1 MRVFSHAFRH
11 APRLLLFF
19 SAVAFSAAFF
29 ATRFEDAPGAGAG
42 SYVSSVLLALP
53 SVVALFAHLGAR
65 RAALA
70 VLAVSIFAYVIESVG
85 VATGIPYGTFF
96 YGDALGPRF
105 LGLVPYLLP
114 VTYVPLVIGAVA
126 AAWTPGRLAPRIALS
141 ALLLVFVDAVLDPGA
156 VALGFW
162 VWPEGG
168 PYYGVPLSIFA
179 GWLLSGA
186 VSAAL
191 LLSVGRTRT
200 PPPPGALDSAT
211 LSLAFWTGAAVFS
224 GLGLPALL
232 GLALYVLALARR
244 SALKALA
251 K

>member
-1 MRVFSHAFRH
+1 MRVFSLAFRRT
-11 APRLLLFF
+11 PRLLLL
-19 SAVAFSAAFF
+19 AAAAAFAAAFF
-29 ATRFEDAPGAGAG
+29 ATRFGDVPGAGVG

-53 SVVALFAHLGAR
+53 SLIALFAHLGAR

-70 VLAVSIFAYVIESVG
+70 VIAVSAFAYAVESVG
-85 VATGIPYGTFF
+85 VATGFPYGTFF

-126 AAWTPGRLAPRIALS
+126 AAWSSRRLVASRIVLS
-141 ALLLVFVDAVLDPGA
+141 ALLLVLVDAVLDPGA
-156 VALGFW
+156 AALGFW
-162 VWPEGG
+162 VWPESG
-168 PYYGVPLSIFA
+168 PYYGVPLSNFA

-186 VSAAL
+186 
-191 LLSVGRTRT
+191 
-200 PPPPGALDSAT
+200 AT
-211 LSLAFWTGAAVFS
+211 FS

-232 GLALYVLALARR
+232 GLALFVLSLARR
-244 SALKALA
+244 SALKASP